1 MNNDLKTYFEGM
13 KQPMW
18 SLFYRVVREQLY
30 HITNS
35 KILDF
40 GSGIGITANY
50 LAKNNDVVAIE
61 PNTDMAEMRIC
72 ENSYEQII
80 GDIEQLRQQQDNSF
94 DVVVCHNVLEYAKE
108 RKAIF
113 RELCRV
119 LKPNGII
126 SIVKQNHT
134 GRVMQQVVHENSVD
148 EAISLLD
155 GGTTNV
161 MIFGQVNYYD
171 MKDVKEW
178 IGDMDVNIEK
188 VLGIRTFWS
197 LQQNDEIKNDP
208 IWQEKMLAIEMKVSN
223 INDYIN
229 ISFFNH
235 VLLKKIR

>member
-18 SLFYRVVREQLY
+18 ALYYRMVGEQLS

-40 GSGIGITANY
+40 GSGLGITANY

-61 PNTDMAEMRIC
+61 PNADMAAMRIC
-72 ENSYEQII
+72 ENTYEQII
-80 GDIEQLRQQQDNSF
+80 GDIEQLRQQQDNLF
-94 DVVVCHNVLEYAKE
+94 DAVICHNVLEYAKE
-108 RKAIF
+108 RKDIF
-113 RELCRV
+113 IELCRV

-126 SIVKQNHT
+126 SIVKQNRA
-134 GRVMQQVVHENSVD
+134 GRIMQQVIQENSVN
-148 EAISLLD
+148 EAISLLN
-155 GGTTNV
+155 GGITNV

-178 IGDMDVNIEK
+178 IGDKNINIEK

-197 LQQNDEIKNDP
+197 LQQNNEIKNDP
-208 IWQEKMLAIEMKVSN
+208 IWQEKILEIEMKVSN

-235 VLLKKIR
+235 VLLKKIS